1 MIKNTENNNGKV
13 VVLFEVTPTAEGKAR
28 YLELAA
34 QLKLL
39 LSDAKG
45 FIRSERFSSLNEEG
59 KLLSLNVWENEEAV
73 EKWRNELHH
82 RTSQSEGRE
91 RLFENYRITVASVIR
106 EYDDSNRNE
115 APADSNEYFHNSNSA
130 LHSKKRLTLNRQHK
144 RYYRVN
150 SISNPLGQCRT
161 KRSVPNS

>member
-82 RTSQSEGRE
+82 RMSQSEGRE
-91 RLFENYRITVASVIR
+91 RLFENYRITVTHSFIV
-106 EYDDSNRNE
+106 
-115 APADSNEYFHNSNSA
+115 HLSA
-130 LHSKKRLTLNRQHK
+130 GTLEFGIAAFDLTKIGCHSK
-144 RYYRVN
+144 
-150 SISNPLGQCRT
+150 P
-161 KRSVPNS
+161 P

>member
-13 VVLFEVTPTAEGKAR
+13 VVLFEVTPTAEGKVR

-73 EKWRNELHH
+73 EK
-82 RTSQSEGRE
+82 SQSEGRE

-115 APADSNEYFHNSNSA
+115 APADSNEYFHNKQA
-130 LHSKKRLTLNRQHK
+130 DDR
-144 RYYRVN
+144 
-150 SISNPLGQCRT
+150 P
-161 KRSVPNS
+161 

>member
-1 MIKNTENNNGKV
+1 MMKNTENSNGKV
-13 VVLFEVTPTAEGKAR
+13 VVLFEVTPTAEGKVR

-45 FIRSERFSSLNEEG
+45 FIRSERFSSL
-59 KLLSLNVWENEEAV
+59 NEEAV

-115 APADSNEYFHNSNSA
+115 APADSNEYFHNKQA
-130 LHSKKRLTLNRQHK
+130 DDR
-144 RYYRVN
+144 
-150 SISNPLGQCRT
+150 P
-161 KRSVPNS
+161 

>member
-13 VVLFEVTPTAEGKAR
+13 VVLFEVTPTAEGKVR

-91 RLFENYRITVASVIR
+91 RLLKITGT
-106 EYDDSNRNE
+106 
-115 APADSNEYFHNSNSA
+115 P
-130 LHSKKRLTLNRQHK
+130 
-144 RYYRVN
+144 
-150 SISNPLGQCRT
+150 
-161 KRSVPNS
+161 SVPALGNFTVPIRIEPPPVPMNISTNKKPVP